1 MIILR
6 KKATK
11 QNIINGRNMPWRK
24 KT

>member
-1 MIILR
+1 MIILQ